1 MDTLVDYTPNPNT
14 IDSKSKPRSSSSSSE
29 CNRSD
34 YALLS
39 TTRQPYWKDPRV
51 MVVTETYTVNSPG
64 GGWVVDKKKYLE
76 YADGRTER
84 Q

>member
-1 MDTLVDYTPNPNT
+1 
-14 IDSKSKPRSSSSSSE
+14 
-29 CNRSD
+29 
-34 YALLS
+34 
-39 TTRQPYWKDPRV
+39 

-76 YADGRTER
+76 YADGKTER